1 MVEDPE
7 IVADLAL
14 RSATER
20 DPTRT
25 SDANYERAV
34 KELLDDPVVT
44 RWPCRGRGCNELVDA
59 PRSAVESMDVFNR
72 QLERRRQPLIRT
84 SEVLYCQRC
93 KARLQQ
99 EADAARRAKDER
111 LAPVVK
117 LLIQSSQPERE
128 HALIRQLREWK
139 HPDVD
144 GLVQALVARRS
155 RSGGGGSI

>member
-1 MVEDPE
+1 MIDEEPE
-7 IVADLAL
+7 IVSDLEL

-34 KELLDDPVVT
+34 KELLDDPVIT
-44 RWPCRGRGCNELVDA
+44 KWPCRGRGCHELVDA
-59 PRSAVESMDVFNR
+59 PRSAVESLDVFNR
-72 QLERRRQPLIRT
+72 QLERRRQAPIQT
-84 SEVLYCQRC
+84 SEVLFCPGC

-99 EADAARRAKDER
+99 EADVARRAKDER

-117 LLIQSSQPERE
+117 LLSQSAQPERE

-144 GLVQALVARRS
+144 GLVQALVARRKKS
-155 RSGGGGSI
+155 GGGSI

>member
-1 MVEDPE
+1 
-7 IVADLAL
+7 
-14 RSATER
+14 
-20 DPTRT
+20 
-25 SDANYERAV
+25 
-34 KELLDDPVVT
+34 
-44 RWPCRGRGCNELVDA
+44 VDA